1 MFRSVSMVVW
11 TCLVPL
17 GAWAYPGGTPA
28 FVTDVAPF
36 CAGCHSSASEAQLA
50 GAPAERIQAEQIEN
64 KHLARIRDPR
74 EGSGYAGL
82 TERQRADLIAGIQA
96 IDAAST
102 VRVLAPASVA
112 AGSIIE
118 VTVEAEGGGGP
129 VVGIALVDVNHRW
142 QARPA
147 PAAGWQV
154 LATPRVIGPDG
165 GDQTRFTEG
174 RAPGLAPGISY
185 VNIYG
190 LKPDVAAG
198 KFDKV
203 RVLYQL
209 RAPAQPGT
217 VTLGAVFLYGT
228 EKAAPYG
235 TVETLRGPAP
245 VGGRSSASGRV
256 KFSPVLK
263 IEVE

>member
-1 MFRSVSMVVW
+1 MFRSAPMVLW
-11 TCLVPL
+11 TCLVPF
-17 GAWAYPGGTPA
+17 GAWAYSGGTPG

-36 CAGCHSSASEAQLA
+36 CAGCHSSTSEAQLA
-50 GAPAERIQAEQIEN
+50 GAAPERIQAEQIEN

-102 VRVLAPASVA
+102 VQVLAPASVA

-118 VTVEAEGGGGP
+118 VTVEAEGGAGP

-147 PAAGWQV
+147 PAAGWQI
-154 LATPRVIGPDG
+154 LAAPRVIGPDG
-165 GDQTRFTEG
+165 ADQTRFTQG
-174 RAPGLAPGISY
+174 RAPGLDPGISY
-185 VNIYG
+185 VNVYG

-228 EKAAPYG
+228 EKAAPNG
-235 TVETLRGPAP
+235 TVDTLRGPEP
-245 VGGRSSASGRV
+245 VGGSSSASGRV